1 MSAKAKVR
9 LTTSLQRKDP
19 GLPVFAVIPGKLVA
33 SWRLD
38 GTTVIEGAVN
48 GQIFGRRTIKAWGKG
63 SDDWFVEFTAPFCK
77 AANLGEG
84 DSIVLELTLADMS
97 APKEL
102 ESALSVNRR
111 RLAAWLKLTER
122 ERRDAG
128 EYVRAAKGQ
137 TTRERRATSIV
148 AKLCGR

>member
-102 ESALSVNRR
+102 ESALSINRR